1 MAYWQ
6 KEIRS
11 LMGKAIHRYGLI
23 QEGDRILVGVS
34 GGKDSLT
41 LLHLLYERSKRV
53 PIHYELMPVYI
64 DLGFDHST
72 APSPALESRAKG
84 ALMVN
89 PEPSTRVPRLSPSR
103 ASGSSDSPKS
113 QAEGQ
118 AQAFRLESR
127 RVDSRRAD
135 ILRNFFETKRL
146 PHHIEFTD
154 IGRKANSAENRE
166 NPCFLCSWERR
177 KRLFHLAHRFKCNK
191 IALGHHQD
199 DIIETL
205 LLNIFYSAEIS
216 TMLPLQTL
224 FKGKITLIRPLALLE
239 EKKIER
245 FAREMKLPF
254 GSSGCPSSGKT
265 KRKVVKDLIET
276 LSKKDRRVKG
286 NIFRS
291 LSNIKL
297 DYLLWKK

>member
-41 LLHLLYERSKRV
+41 LLHLLHERSKRV

-64 DLGFDHST
+64 DLGF
-72 APSPALESRAKG
+72 G
-84 ALMVN
+84 
-89 PEPSTRVPRLSPSR
+89 
-103 ASGSSDSPKS
+103 SG
-113 QAEGQ
+113 
-118 AQAFRLESR
+118 
-127 RVDSRRAD
+127 RAD
-135 ILRNFFETKRL
+135 ILRNFFESKGL
-146 PHHIEFTD
+146 PYHIEFTD
-154 IGRKANSAENRE
+154 IGRRANSAENRE

-177 KRLFHLAHRFKCNK
+177 KHLFHLAHRFKCNK

-245 FAREMKLPF
+245 FAGVTGLPF
-254 GSSGCPSSGKT
+254 RPSGCPSSGKT
-265 KRKVVKDLIET
+265 KRKVVKDFVET
-276 LSKKDRRVKG
+276 LSKEDRRVKG
-286 NIFRS
+286 NIFRA

-297 DYLLWKK
+297 DYTLWKK

>member
-1 MAYWQ
+1 MAYWE

-11 LMGKAIHRYGLI
+11 LMGKAIHQYGLI
-23 QEGDRILVGVS
+23 QEGDRVLVGVS

-41 LLHLLYERSKRV
+41 LLHLLHERSKRV

-64 DLGFDHST
+64 DLGFGLGRT
-72 APSPALESRAKG
+72 E
-84 ALMVN
+84 
-89 PEPSTRVPRLSPSR
+89 
-103 ASGSSDSPKS
+103 
-113 QAEGQ
+113 
-118 AQAFRLESR
+118 
-127 RVDSRRAD
+127 
-135 ILRNFFETKRL
+135 ILKKYFETKEL
-146 PHHIEFTD
+146 PYHIEFTD
-154 IGRKANSAENRE
+154 IGRRANSAENRE

-177 KRLFHLAHRFKCNK
+177 KRLFHLANRFKCNK
-191 IALGHHQD
+191 IALGHHKD

-216 TMLPLQTL
+216 TMVPLQSL

-245 FAREMKLPF
+245 FAREMGLPY
-254 GSSGCPSSGKT
+254 GPGGCPSSGKT
-265 KRKVVKDLIET
+265 KRKVVKDLIEM
-276 LSKKDRRVKG
+276 LSQKDRRLKG
-286 NIFRS
+286 NIFRA

>member
-1 MAYWQ
+1 MAYWE

-41 LLHLLYERSKRV
+41 LLHLLHERSKRV

-64 DLGFDHST
+64 DLGFDSDRT
-72 APSPALESRAKG
+72 EILKTIFEKKG
-84 ALMVN
+84 LAY
-89 PEPSTRVPRLSPSR
+89 
-103 ASGSSDSPKS
+103 
-113 QAEGQ
+113 
-118 AQAFRLESR
+118 
-127 RVDSRRAD
+127 
-135 ILRNFFETKRL
+135 
-146 PHHIEFTD
+146 HIEFTD
-154 IGRKANSAENRE
+154 IGIRANSSENRE

-191 IALGHHQD
+191 IALGHHKD

-216 TMLPLQTL
+216 TMVPLQSL
-224 FKGKITLIRPLALLE
+224 FKGKVTLIRPLALLE

-245 FAREMKLPF
+245 FAREMGLPF
-254 GSSGCPSSGKT
+254 GPSGCPSSGKT
-265 KRKVVKDLIET
+265 KRKMVKDLIEA

-286 NIFRS
+286 NIFRA

-297 DYLLWKK
+297 DYTLIPVSLSKAKSLK

>member
-1 MAYWQ
+1 MIVYGSSFIGKKMAYWE

-34 GGKDSLT
+34 GGKDSLS
-41 LLHLLYERSKRV
+41 LLHLLHERSKRV
-53 PIHYELMPVYI
+53 PVHYELLPVHI
-64 DLGFDHST
+64 DLGFDS
-72 APSPALESRAKG
+72 SRAG
-84 ALMVN
+84 
-89 PEPSTRVPRLSPSR
+89 
-103 ASGSSDSPKS
+103 
-113 QAEGQ
+113 
-118 AQAFRLESR
+118 
-127 RVDSRRAD
+127 
-135 ILRNFFETKRL
+135 ILKTFFEGNGF
-146 PHHIEFTD
+146 PYHMEFTD
-154 IGRKANSAENRE
+154 IGVRANSAENRE

-177 KRLFHLAHRFKCNK
+177 KNLFRLAHRFKCNK

-224 FKGKITLIRPLALLE
+224 FKGKITLIRPFALLE

-245 FAREMKLPF
+245 FAREAGLPF
-254 GSSGCPSSGKT
+254 GPSGCPSSGKT
-265 KRKVVKDLIET
+265 KRKVVKELIDM

-286 NIFRS
+286 NIFRA

-297 DYLLWKK
+297 DYTLWKK

>member
-1 MAYWQ
+1 MAYWE

-41 LLHLLYERSKRV
+41 LLHLLQERSKRV
-53 PIHYELMPVYI
+53 PIHYELFPVYI
-64 DLGFDHST
+64 DLGFDS
-72 APSPALESRAKG
+72 E
-84 ALMVN
+84 
-89 PEPSTRVPRLSPSR
+89 
-103 ASGSSDSPKS
+103 
-113 QAEGQ
+113 QAE
-118 AQAFRLESR
+118 
-127 RVDSRRAD
+127 
-135 ILRNFFETKRL
+135 ILKNFFETKGL
-146 PHHIEFTD
+146 PYHIEFTD
-154 IGRKANSAENRE
+154 IGRRANSPENRE

-177 KRLFHLAHRFKCNK
+177 KRLFHLAHRFKCDK
-191 IALGHHQD
+191 IALGHHKD

-216 TMLPLQTL
+216 TMIPLQTL

-245 FAREMKLPF
+245 FAREMGLPF
-254 GSSGCPSSGKT
+254 GPSGCPSSGKT
-265 KRKVVKDLIET
+265 KRKVIKDLIEA
-276 LSKKDRRVKG
+276 LSKKNRRVKG
-286 NIFRS
+286 NIFRA

-297 DYLLWKK
+297 DYMFPPVTLSEAKSLK

>member
-23 QEGDRILVGVS
+23 QDGDRILVGVS

-41 LLHLLYERSKRV
+41 LLHLLHERQKRV
-53 PIHYELMPVYI
+53 PIHYELIPVHI
-64 DLGFDHST
+64 DLGFDFG
-72 APSPALESRAKG
+72 RA
-84 ALMVN
+84 
-89 PEPSTRVPRLSPSR
+89 E
-103 ASGSSDSPKS
+103 
-113 QAEGQ
+113 
-118 AQAFRLESR
+118 
-127 RVDSRRAD
+127 
-135 ILRNFFETKRL
+135 ILKEFFEKRGL
-146 PHHIEFTD
+146 PYHLEFTR
-154 IGRKANSAENRE
+154 IGKKANSPENRE

-177 KRLFHLAHRFKCNK
+177 KLIFQLSHRLKCNK
-191 IALGHHQD
+191 IALGHHKD

-216 TMLPLQTL
+216 TMIPRQSL

-245 FAREMKLPF
+245 FARELGLPF
-254 GSSGCPSSGKT
+254 GPSGCPSSGKT
-265 KRKVVKDLIET
+265 KRKMVKDLIEL

-286 NIFRS
+286 NIFRA

-297 DYLLWKK
+297 DYTLTPKGHFGEKGD

>member
-1 MAYWQ
+1 MVYWE

-11 LMGKAIHRYGLI
+11 LMGKAIHRYGLV

-41 LLHLLYERSKRV
+41 LLHLLHERSQRV
-53 PIHYELMPVYI
+53 PIHYELFPIYI
-64 DLGFDHST
+64 DLGFDSD
-72 APSPALESRAKG
+72 RA
-84 ALMVN
+84 
-89 PEPSTRVPRLSPSR
+89 E
-103 ASGSSDSPKS
+103 
-113 QAEGQ
+113 
-118 AQAFRLESR
+118 
-127 RVDSRRAD
+127 
-135 ILRNFFETKRL
+135 ILKNFFEMKGL
-146 PHHIEFTD
+146 PYHIEFTD
-154 IGRKANSAENRE
+154 IGIRANSSENRE

-191 IALGHHQD
+191 IALGHHKD

-216 TMLPLQTL
+216 TMVPLQAL

-245 FAREMKLPF
+245 FAREMGLPF
-254 GSSGCPSSGKT
+254 GPSGCPSAGKT
-265 KRKVVKDLIET
+265 KRKVVKDLIEA

-286 NIFRS
+286 NIFRA

-297 DYLLWKK
+297 DYTLTPKGHSCENGNV